1 MVPHHHDHLFR
12 YRKAVWRVELPI
24 PLKAAEIILN
34 TINEVDLF
42 VRHQWEKSL

>member
-1 MVPHHHDHLFR
+1 
-12 YRKAVWRVELPI
+12 VELPI